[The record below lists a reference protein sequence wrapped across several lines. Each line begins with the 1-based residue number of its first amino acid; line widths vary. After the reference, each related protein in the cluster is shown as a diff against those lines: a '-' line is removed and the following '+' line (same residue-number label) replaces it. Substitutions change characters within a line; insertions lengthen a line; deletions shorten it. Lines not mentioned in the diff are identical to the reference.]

1 MLNMLNLKKLFAKVT
16 TPSLIGRAGGESVL
30 LIVLLACATHVR
42 ADEGMWLLGKT
53 DPKAMAV
60 ARSLGLQLT
69 DDQLYGEDGTS
80 LKDCVVDFSDYCSGV
95 IVSADGLLFTNHH
108 CGYRAIQQLSTPE
121 DDILGNGFVAR
132 SYAEERPAK
141 DLFVKIWQRT
151 VDVTDQVNHELDSI
165 YAAKGKKLKA
175 KEKAE
180 IYNSYV
186 RGILWGIAGRAEV
199 QAEENGEEG
208 IVCDC
213 KAFYGGKTYYLNY
226 YKQYSD
232 VRLVFTVPQSL
243 GKFGGDTDNWMWPRQ
258 TADFSV
264 FRIYADSLGRPAE
277 YSETNVPLH
286 PKRWA
291 KVSIDGF
298 TQGDYCMTIGYPGST
313 SRYLS
318 SYGIDER
325 VNVTNIPMIQV
336 RGIKQDIWSRWMRA
350 DRAVGIKYASKYAS
364 SSNYWK
370 NSQGM
375 NEAVQRLGIID
386 EKEKKE
392 MDIRRWYSSSPELKK
407 RFNTMFPALKKAYK
421 ARHNARYAAGFC
433 NETFSRGIEIVA
445 LADLAGEYFSSRTTE
460 EQRKAIDERMRA
472 IYKDYD
478 PRVDEEVMAALLEN
492 YAHQVSSRY
501 LPRFYGDIRKKF
513 KGDYKQYAHYVF
525 ENSRLTSLEKWE
537 ELRSMRLPVVNSSDP
552 NMAGILGTDSVPDKA
567 QLYKDPANIVAYE
580 TKRMVTSQIQKPLQ
594 ESASVI
600 AFNEDLLTRAVLEME
615 MDEPH
620 YSDANF
626 TQRMSF
632 GIVSDYTNAG
642 THHDY
647 LTTMPSLI
655 EKIEKGKDNPDYA
668 MQAEILALLKSGD
681 YGRYADPKTR
691 QLPLCFLTTND
702 ITGGNSGSPMF
713 NGKGE
718 LIGLAFDGNWDA
730 LSSDISFDSALTRC
744 IGVDIR
750 YVLWLMEKWGHADHL
765 VAEIMRTPSP
775 LLVGGE

>member
-1 MLNMLNLKKLFAKVT
+1 
-16 TPSLIGRAGGESVL
+16 
-30 LIVLLACATHVR
+30 
-42 ADEGMWLLGKT
+42 MWLLGKT

-69 DDQLYGEDGTS
+69 DEQLYGEDGTS

-108 CGYRAIQQLSTPE
+108 CGFRAIQQLSTPE

-141 DLFVKIWQRT
+141 GIFIKIWQRT
-151 VDVTDQVNHELDSI
+151 VDVTEQVRHELDSI
-165 YAAKGKKLKA
+165 YASKGNKLKE
-175 KEKAE
+175 KEIAE
-180 IYNSYV
+180 IYNDYIG
-186 RGILWGIAGRAEV
+186 GIMSGIAARAET
-199 QAEENGEEG
+199 QAEQDGRLG
-208 IVCDC
+208 VVCDC
-213 KAFYGGKTYYLNY
+213 KAFYGGKVFYLNE

-264 FRIYADSLGRPAE
+264 FRVYADSLGQPAE

-291 KVSIDGF
+291 KVNLDGF
-298 TQGDYCMTIGYPGST
+298 GQGDYCMTIGYPGST
-313 SRYLS
+313 NRYLS

-325 VNVTNIPMIQV
+325 VNVSNIPVIQV
-336 RGIKQDIWSRWMRA
+336 RGVKQDVWRRWMQA
-350 DRAVGIKYASKYAS
+350 ERAVGIKYASKYAS

-375 NEAVQRLGIID
+375 NEAVKRLGII
-386 EKEKKE
+386 EQKQQREQ
-392 MDIRRWYSSSPELKK
+392 DIRRWYSATPEGKA
-407 RFNTMFPALKKAYK
+407 RFNTMFPTLKQSYI
-421 ARHNARYAAGFC
+421 ARHDARYATGFV
-433 NETFSRGIEIVA
+433 NETFYRGIEIIGFA
-445 LADLAGEYFSSRTTE
+445 NMAIRYN
-460 EQRKAIDERMRA
+460 KAIGDAQQTLEEYVRNS
-472 IYKDYD
+472 YKDYD
-478 PRVDEEVMAALLEN
+478 PRVDEETMAVLLEN
-492 YAHQVSSRY
+492 YAQQVSSKY
-501 LPRFYGDIRKKF
+501 LPRFYGDIRKKY
-513 KGDYKQYAHYVF
+513 KNDYRAFAHDIFAGSKLTTYEGFYALTHAKVRSSVQYKD
-525 ENSRLTSLEKWE
+525 SLEQAVADKQAYDTYI
-537 ELRSMRLPVVNSSDP
+537 SSDP
-552 NMAGILGTDSVPDKA
+552 AIHFFEEVND
-567 QLYKDPANIVAYE
+567 
-580 TKRMVTSQIQKPLQ
+580 MVK
-594 ESASVI
+594 SVI
-600 AFNEDLLTRAVLEME
+600 AKPLRETMSAIAYNEDLLTQAVLEME
-615 MDEPH
+615 QDQPH

-626 TQRMSF
+626 TQRMSY
-632 GIVSDYTNAG
+632 GIVSDYTNVG
-642 THHDY
+642 THYDF

-655 EKIEKGKDNPDYA
+655 EKIENGGDNPDYA
-668 MQAEILALLKSGD
+668 MQAEILKLLKSGD
-681 YGRYADPKTR
+681 YGRYIDPKTR

-750 YVLWLMEKWGHADHL
+750 YVLWLIDRWGHADHL
-765 VAEIMRTPSP
+765 IHEILKDS
-775 LLVGGE
+775 

>member
-1 MLNMLNLKKLFAKVT
+1 MKRQTLKKL
-16 TPSLIGRAGGESVL
+16 L
-30 LIVLLACATHVR
+30 LFGLLATPFALWR
-42 ADEGMWLLGKT
+42 GAGEAKADEGMWLLGKS
-53 DPKAMAV
+53 DPKAMAA
-60 ARSLGLQLT
+60 ARQLGLQLN
-69 DDQLYGEDGTS
+69 DEQLYGEDGMS

-95 IVSADGLLFTNHH
+95 IVSSDGLLFTNHH
-108 CGYRAIQQLSTPE
+108 CGFRAIQQLSTPE
-121 DDILGNGFVAR
+121 DDILGNGFVACN
-132 SYAEERPAK
+132 YAEERPAK
-141 DLFVKIWQRT
+141 GIFVKIWQRT
-151 VDVTDQVNHELDSI
+151 VDVTSQVNHELDSI
-165 YAAKGKKLKA
+165 YASRGKSLKD
-175 KEKAE
+175 KQKAQL
-180 IYNSYV
+180 YNDYI
-186 RGILWGIAGRAEV
+186 RGILWGIAGRAE
-199 QAEENGEEG
+199 AEADDRGEEG
-208 IVCDC
+208 VVCDC
-213 KAFYGGKTYYLNY
+213 KAFYGGSVYYLNY

-298 TQGDYCMTIGYPGST
+298 DQGSYCMTIGYPGST

-318 SYGIDER
+318 SYGINER

-336 RGIKQDIWSRWMRA
+336 RGKKQEVWNRWMRA

-392 MDIRRWYSSSPELKK
+392 QDIRRWYSADPALKK
-407 RFNTMFPALKKAYK
+407 RFNTMFPSLKKAYK
-421 ARHNARYAAGFC
+421 ARHDARYAQGFV
-433 NETFSRGIEIVA
+433 NETFLRGIELVGLTN
-445 LADLAGEYFSSRTTE
+445 LAIEYFNARTSE
-460 EQRKAIDERMRA
+460 ARRQSINEQMQAL
-472 IYKDYD
+472 YKDYD
-478 PRVDEEVMAALLEN
+478 PRVDEEVMAVLLEN
-492 YAHQVSSRY
+492 YAQQVKSRY
-501 LPRFYGDIRKKF
+501 LPAFYKTIKRKYHN
-513 KGDYKQYAHYVF
+513 DYKRYAHDVF
-525 ENSRLTSLEKWE
+525 AQSRLTSAEKWND
-537 ELRSMRLPVVNSSDP
+537 LRRQRVPVINLSDP
-552 NMAGILGTDSVPDKA
+552 ELAAKISTDSVPDKA
-567 QLYKDPANIVAYE
+567 QLYKDPAD
-580 TKRMVTSQIQKPLQ
+580 
-594 ESASVI
+594 VI
-600 AFNEDLLTRAVLEME
+600 AYNVTRMASAQLNKPFKETAPIIAYNENLLTQAVLEME
-615 MDEPH
+615 MDKPH

-632 GIVSDYTNAG
+632 GIVSDYTNSG
-642 THHDY
+642 THHEF

-655 EKIEKGKDNPDYA
+655 EKIEKHGDNPDYA
-668 MQAEILALLKSGD
+668 MQADILALLKSGD

-730 LSSDISFDSALTRC
+730 LSSDISFDSSLTRC

-750 YVLWLMEKWGHADHL
+750 FVLWLMEKWGKADHL
-765 VAEIMRTPSP
+765 VNEIMNK
-775 LLVGGE
+775 

>member
-1 MLNMLNLKKLFAKVT
+1 MLKKLFAKVT
-16 TPSLIGRAGGESVL
+16 TPSLIVRTGGESVL
-30 LIVLLACATHVR
+30 LIALLACATIAH

-69 DDQLYGEDGTS
+69 DEQLYGEDGTS

-141 DLFVKIWQRT
+141 DIFVKIWQRT

-165 YAAKGKKLKA
+165 YASKGRKLKE
-175 KEKAE
+175 KEKAD
-180 IYNSYV
+180 IYSNYV
-186 RGILWGIAGRAEV
+186 RGILYGIAGRAET
-199 QAEENGEEG
+199 QAEKDGEEG

-213 KAFYGGKTYYLNY
+213 KAFYGGSVYYLNY

-264 FRIYADSLGRPAE
+264 FRVYADSLGRPAE
-277 YSETNVPLH
+277 YSESNIPLH

-336 RGIKQDIWSRWMRA
+336 RGVKQDVWTKWMRA
-350 DRAVGIKYASKYAS
+350 ERAIGIKYASKFAS

-375 NEAVQRLGIID
+375 NEAVKRLGII
-386 EKEKKE
+386 EQKQQKEQ
-392 MDIRRWYSSSPELKK
+392 DIRRWYSASPKLKK
-407 RFNTMFPALKKAYK
+407 RFNTMFPTLKKNYI
-421 ARHNARYAAGFC
+421 ARHDARYASGFIS
-433 NETFSRGIEIVA
+433 ETFSRGIEIISFA
-445 LADLAGEYFSSRTTE
+445 AMAERFRQARGDD
-460 EQRKAIDERMRA
+460 RKAYDEA
-472 IYKDYD
+472 IQSAYKDYD
-478 PRVDEEVMAALLEN
+478 ARVDEEVMAALLEN
-492 YAHQVSSRY
+492 YAHQVGSKY
-501 LPRFYGDIRKKF
+501 LPRFYGDIRKKYNN
-513 KGDYKQYAHYVF
+513 DYHAFARDVF
-525 ENSRLTSLEKWE
+525 AGSKLTSYEGFYALTHAKVRSAVHYDDSLEQQ
-537 ELRSMRLPVVNSSDP
+537 L
-552 NMAGILGTDSVPDKA
+552 ADK
-567 QLYKDPANIVAYE
+567 KAYE
-580 TKRMVTSQIQKPLQ
+580 TYVNNDPAVRLYKEVNDMVTS
-594 ESASVI
+594 VI
-600 AFNEDLLTRAVLEME
+600 ARPARETSPIIAYNEDLLTQAVLEME

-681 YGRYADPKTR
+681 YGRYVDKKTH

-750 YVLWLMEKWGHADHL
+750 YVLWLMEKWGHADNL
-765 VAEIMRTPSP
+765 ISEMGLTP
-775 LLVGGE
+775 

>member
-1 MLNMLNLKKLFAKVT
+1 MKKLFFIALV
-16 TPSLIGRAGGESVL
+16 AF
-30 LIVLLACATHVR
+30 ATIAH

-60 ARSLGLQLT
+60 ARSLGLQLS
-69 DDQLYGEDGTS
+69 DDQLYGEDGMS

-108 CGYRAIQQLSTPE
+108 CGFRAIQQLSTPE
-121 DDILGNGFVAR
+121 DDILRNGFVAH

-141 DLFVKIWQRT
+141 DIFVKIWQRT
-151 VDVTDQVNHELDSI
+151 VDVTEQVRHELDSI
-165 YAAKGKKLKA
+165 YASRGKNLKE
-175 KEKAE
+175 KEKAQ
-180 IYNSYV
+180 IYNDYIG
-186 RGILWGIAGRAEV
+186 GILNSIAARAEM
-199 QAEENGEEG
+199 QAEKEG
-208 IVCDC
+208 RLGVVCDC
-213 KAFYGGKTYYLNY
+213 KSFYGASVFYLNE

-264 FRIYADSLGRPAE
+264 FRVYADSLGQPAE
-277 YSETNVPLH
+277 YNETNVPLH

-291 KVSIDGF
+291 KVSLDGF

-318 SYGIDER
+318 SYGISER
-325 VNVTNIPMIQV
+325 VGTSNASMIQV
-336 RGIKQDIWSRWMRA
+336 RGKKQDVWKRWMRE
-350 DRAVGIKYASKYAS
+350 DRSVGIKYASKYAS

-375 NEAVQRLGIID
+375 NEAIKRLGII
-386 EKEKKE
+386 EKKQQRE
-392 MDIRRWYSSSPELKK
+392 QEIRRWFTANAERKARFNQMFPFLKK
-407 RFNTMFPALKKAYK
+407 GYHSRY
-421 ARHNARYAAGFC
+421 NARYAYCFM
-433 NETFSRGIEIVA
+433 NETFFRGIEILSFAKSV
-445 LADLAGEYFSSRTTE
+445 ESYN
-460 EQRKAIDERMRA
+460 RA
-472 IYKDYD
+472 VGDGKQSLMGYIQNTYKDYD
-478 PRVDEEVMAALLEN
+478 ARVDEETMAVLLEN
-492 YAHQVSSRY
+492 YAEQVSSKY
-501 LPRFYGDIRKKF
+501 LPRFYGDIRKKY
-513 KGDYKQYAHYVF
+513 KNDYRAFAHDVF
-525 ENSRLTSLEKWE
+525 SKSKLTSYEGWYQLTHAKVHSSVHYEDSLEQSLADRK
-537 ELRSMRLPVVNSSDP
+537 
-552 NMAGILGTDSVPDKA
+552 
-567 QLYKDPANIVAYE
+567 AYE
-580 TKRMVTSQIQKPLQ
+580 TYVNSDPAVSLAQSVTEMVN
-594 ESASVI
+594 SVI
-600 AFNEDLLTRAVLEME
+600 AKPLNEPAANISYNENLLTQAVLEME
-615 MDEPH
+615 MEQPH

-642 THHDY
+642 THHDF

-655 EKIEKGKDNPDYA
+655 EKIEKGKDNPDYLVE
-668 MQAEILALLKSGD
+668 AEVLKLLKSGD
-681 YGRYADPKTR
+681 YGRYVDPKTK

-713 NGKGE
+713 SGKGE

-750 YVLWLMEKWGHADHL
+750 FVLWLIEKWGKADHL
-765 VAEIMRTPSP
+765 VQEI
-775 LLVGGE
+775 LK